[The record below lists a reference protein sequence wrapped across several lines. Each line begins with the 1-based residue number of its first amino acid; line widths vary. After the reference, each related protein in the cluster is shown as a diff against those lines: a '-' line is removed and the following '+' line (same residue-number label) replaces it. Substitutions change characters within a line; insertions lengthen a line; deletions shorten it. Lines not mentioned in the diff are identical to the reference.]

1 MSVVVSGRM
10 AIIHFNFFWDWNAN
24 LKKIEMKQMIY
35 IYIYII
41 FVMRVLGLSAE
52 HSAEIRAKYRFAD
65 GEVYN
70 KKTERKIKKYTWK
83 QNGFYWKLC
92 GRNIYDNN
100 LDVFNL

>member
-1 MSVVVSGRM
+1 M
-10 AIIHFNFFWDWNAN
+10 AFIHFNFLRLDYWNAN

-83 QNGFYWKLC
+83 PNGFYWKLC